1 MIPVRYAQLMRLEDA
16 PDRLGG
22 LDDLVGQRL
31 ELGDAVPGVDSSG
44 EQWQVEVIAV
54 ETYRDVLDHELA
66 EAWFVDWLAVEGLD
80 VRDLSRLGVERGDE
94 EIIRVNLGVDDEHE
108 G

>member
-1 MIPVRYAQLMRLEDA
+1 
-16 PDRLGG
+16 
-22 LDDLVGQRL
+22 
-31 ELGDAVPGVDSSG
+31 
-44 EQWQVEVIAV
+44 
-54 ETYRDVLDHELA
+54 
-66 EAWFVDWLAVEGLD
+66 